1 MALSKKPIKNISP
14 AVPNVDVEA
23 LINKGGGVPKKT
35 ETPTVTEKVTGR
47 DKIPRRTKADIAI
60 EGKKLL
66 DGGKVPV
73 QLRISPNILD
83 EIDALIAKRKI
94 PCARH
99 EWFMAAISEKMAQE
113 MGE

>member
-1 MALSKKPIKNISP
+1 MALSKKPVKNTSP
-14 AVPNVDVEA
+14 AAPNVDVEA

-35 ETPTVTEKVTGR
+35 ETPVT
-47 DKIPRRTKADIAI
+47 

-66 DGGKVPV
+66 KGGKVPI

>member
-1 MALSKKPIKNISP
+1 MALSKKPVKNISP
-14 AVPNVDVEA
+14 AAPNVDVEA

-35 ETPTVTEKVTGR
+35 ETTVV
-47 DKIPRRTKADIAI
+47 

-66 DGGKVPV
+66 KGGKVPI
-73 QLRISPNILD
+73 QLRIAPSVLD

-99 EWFMAAISEKMAQE
+99 EWFMTAISEKMAQE
-113 MGE
+113 VGE